1 MANKGLRSL
10 VSLLGAALVAALAG
24 PAFAQAN
31 GDNKPAEPPAAA
43 EAVKSEAAHI
53 AEAARTVTGPAGTP
67 ECVHLGE
74 LAITLM
80 MKNDLDTAQRHI
92 NLYDRFG
99 CPGLHLRLS
108 FRCLLS
114 IGMPGPKDAKDG
126 VTMDT
131 LVRGCWMNPSMV
143 ANPQTA
149 PAATA
154 TAPAGPTAAPAAAPA
169 PHPPAA
175 PAPAAT
181 AGTGGH

>member
-10 VSLLGAALVAALAG
+10 VILLGAAIVAGLAG
-24 PAFAQAN
+24 PALAQAN
-31 GDNKPAEPPAAA
+31 GDNKPAEPQAAA

-53 AEAARTVTGPAGTP
+53 AEAARTVAGPAGNP

-114 IGMPGPKDAKDG
+114 IGMPSPKDAKDG

-131 LVRGCWMNPSMV
+131 LVRGCWMNPNMV
-143 ANPQTA
+143 ANSQTA

-154 TAPAGPTAAPAAAPA
+154 AVPASPAAPPAAAPV
-169 PHPPAA
+169 PHP

-181 AGTGGH
+181 AGTGAR